1 MIILC
6 KKKWENPKGIH
17 QHIVVADIMKVKF
30 FTRNETSEIIIAANS
45 MLKKI
50 NKKI

>member
-6 KKKWENPKGIH
+6 KKKWKNPKETEYIE
-17 QHIVVADIMKVKF
+17 VADIMKVNF
-30 FTRNETSEIIIAANS
+30 FTQNETSEIICSVNS

-50 NKKI
+50 NTKI